1 MKFKILFAST
11 ILFGST
17 QFVAAMP
24 VDPLLGSW
32 KVIDDKTGHYIS
44 EVAIRKNSKT
54 QLYSAS
60 ITKSYVLPGTA
71 TSEVCNKCSGTMKNK
86 SLFGLEIMTNL
97 QESTKNKF
105 NSGTWVNPQNG
116 VVYTIGA
123 DLSNTGDQMKV
134 FGKSKS
140 DNSTTSMTWKKF

>member
-60 ITKSYVLPGTA
+60 ITKSYALPGTVA
-71 TSEVCNKCSGTMKNK
+71 SEVCNKCSKKAYCQTLSPLPAGITDPNNC
-86 SLFGLEIMTNL
+86 TNFF
-97 QESTKNKF
+97 Q
-105 NSGTWVNPQNG
+105 
-116 VVYTIGA
+116 
-123 DLSNTGDQMKV
+123 
-134 FGKSKS
+134 
-140 DNSTTSMTWKKF
+140 